1 MAIFG
6 NEHRLVIVGAGFCG
20 ATIAYKVASELDLP
34 VLVLDRRVLALGTPR
49 EVVESGAY
57 SAIREHTHTHGH
69 LRHDHE
75 PHAAH
80 AVHPEMRA

>member
-1 MAIFG
+1 
-6 NEHRLVIVGAGFCG
+6 L
-20 ATIAYKVASELDLP
+20 
-34 VLVLDRRVLALGTPR
+34 LVLDRRVLALGTPE
-49 EVVESGAY
+49 EVVASGAY

-80 AVHPEMRA
+80 AIHPEIKA